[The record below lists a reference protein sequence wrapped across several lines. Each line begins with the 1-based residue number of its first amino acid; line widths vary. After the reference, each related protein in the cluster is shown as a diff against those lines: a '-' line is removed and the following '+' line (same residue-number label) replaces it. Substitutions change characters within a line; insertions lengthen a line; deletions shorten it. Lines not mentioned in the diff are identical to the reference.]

1 MSGGAELSTRP
12 FTYDRSDFRALAVL
26 ARPRVYPWLYRIAWV
41 LFALAF
47 VLILICYRAG
57 SYGNLI
63 FVPFLVVLL
72 VIYLLLHRFGSD
84 ITAKIFERV
93 GRRDGILKEQVMTVA
108 DDCFRAESE
117 RGKTEVRWSA
127 VPRIHR
133 DDDRLFVYS
142 TRRLAFIIPER
153 AFSTRD
159 EFEAFANAAWDRWR
173 AHHRL

>member
-1 MSGGAELSTRP
+1 MSRGAELSTRP

-41 LFALAF
+41 LFAMAF
-47 VLILICYRAG
+47 LLILICYLAG
-57 SYGNLI
+57 SYENLI
-63 FVPFLVVLL
+63 FVPFLGILL
-72 VIYLLLHRFGSD
+72 AIYLLLHRFGSD

-93 GRRDGILKEQVMTVA
+93 GRRDGILKEQVLTVA

-127 VPRIHR
+127 IPRIHR

-153 AFSTRD
+153 AFSTRE
-159 EFEAFANAAWDRWR
+159 EFEAFADAAWERWR

>member
-26 ARPRVYPWLYRIAWV
+26 GRPHVYPWLFRIAWV

-47 VLILICYRAG
+47 FLILICYLAG
-57 SYGNLI
+57 SNRTLV
-63 FVPFLVVLL
+63 FVPVLLGLL

-84 ITAKIFERV
+84 VTARIFERV

-159 EFEAFANAAWDRWR
+159 EFEAFANAAWDRWQ